1 VKKARTGDVWWRRLE
16 LALLAVGLALMAVVL
31 AAWLHRVIGEK
42 TALERFEK
50 ARSALREPDSAE
62 KSLRESLEA
71 GRADTKLWSPGRVR
85 AFEESLREDPGMPLG
100 VLRIPAIG
108 LAVPI
113 LEGTDDLTLNR
124 AVGHIGG
131 TPLPG
136 DDGNVGIAG
145 HRDGFFRG
153 LKDIRP
159 GERIEIETLRGLLS
173 YVVEKTWVV
182 DPRNVAVLDPTAKPS
197 VTLVTCYPF
206 YYVGSAPRRFIVR
219 AVKVGS
225 GG

>member
-1 VKKARTGDVWWRRLE
+1 VKKARTGDAWWRRLE

-62 KSLRESLEA
+62 KSLRESLET
-71 GRADTKLWSPGRVR
+71 GRVDTKLWSPGRVR